1 MRLSLTGSALN
12 RSFQQLPH
20 TQGRAGGASEV
31 LRELSRRW
39 GSGLVPRQ
47 VAVGLPPCAPA
58 PRSEANPGEPR
69 RVFTDLR
76 PHRWP

>member
-1 MRLSLTGSALN
+1 M
-12 RSFQQLPH
+12 
-20 TQGRAGGASEV
+20 

-39 GSGLVPRQ
+39 GSGLVPQQ